1 MSVVRVERER
11 KRELY
16 KSLVS
21 WILLST
27 LGTVSDD
34 LKPKLIVL
42 HQPWQHYESHPQ
54 GPRATENSGDKSETL
69 IKDIHCE
76 SNTDMNE
83 GKHGCAECF
92 LLHETPQ

>member
-1 MSVVRVERER
+1 VRERER
-11 KRELY
+11 LQC

-42 HQPWQHYESHPQ
+42 HQPWQHYESEP
-54 GPRATENSGDKSETL
+54 PRTAGTNQR
-69 IKDIHCE
+69 H
-76 SNTDMNE
+76 
-83 GKHGCAECF
+83 
-92 LLHETPQ
+92 